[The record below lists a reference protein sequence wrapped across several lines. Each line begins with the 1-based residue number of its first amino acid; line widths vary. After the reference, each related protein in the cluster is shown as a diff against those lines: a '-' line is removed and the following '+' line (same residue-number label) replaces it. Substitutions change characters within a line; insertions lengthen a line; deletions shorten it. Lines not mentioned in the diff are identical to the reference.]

1 MFNLARTHYTM
12 NDEGSAPVLF
22 LFDLFASLG
31 KTNDRTTLLRIS
43 LSL

>member
-1 MFNLARTHYTM
+1 MVNLARTHYTV
-12 NDEGSAPVLF
+12 NDEGWAPVLF

-31 KTNDRTTLLRIS
+31 KTNDRVTLWRIS